1 MDKCQGLS
9 LAVKAVGHI
18 LYSKVEK
25 GDWVDVLNSQIWHLD
40 GGSGILPSLRLGY
53 HHLFLPLKHCFA
65 YCSIFPQAHKFDK
78 DELILLWMAKGLL
91 HPRQSDGRRM
101 EEIDESYFDEPLAKS
116 FFQKFI
122 RESCILMHD
131 LIHALAQHVSVDF
144 CA

>member
-25 GDWVDVLNSQIWHLD
+25 GDWVDVLNSQIWRLD
-40 GGSGILPSLRLGY
+40 NGSGILPSLRLSY

-78 DELILLWMAKGLL
+78 EELILLWMAEGLL

-116 FFQKFI
+116 FFKKFI
-122 RESCILMHD
+122 RERIMHSN
-131 LIHALAQHVSVDF
+131 A
-144 CA
+144 